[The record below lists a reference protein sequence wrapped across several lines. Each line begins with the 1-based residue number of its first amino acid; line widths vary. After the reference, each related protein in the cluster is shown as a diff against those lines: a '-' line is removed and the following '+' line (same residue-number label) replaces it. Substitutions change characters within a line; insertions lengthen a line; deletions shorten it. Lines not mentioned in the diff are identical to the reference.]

1 MTEQMK
7 QQDAAKQDPKPFADP
22 EPSTIEIPE
31 QKQLD
36 QNKELQVQKYMN
48 EKIVG
53 NFTKQELD
61 VLQSTIAKGTN
72 KDEFRLFIQ
81 TAKSAG
87 LNPFLNHIYPIVYDG
102 RNGRQLNIQISVE
115 GILSLARK
123 VPGFRGVETQLI
135 HENDEFKASIV
146 NGEMKIVQHD
156 IGFPRGQVIGAY
168 AVARREGFAD
178 VVVLME
184 VKEVE
189 KMKTGTNAKMWGA
202 WFNDMFRKHVLK
214 RAAKEQFGIELTEN
228 EIVAE
233 GNAAPKPVNQSDMIE
248 TGEDQ
253 KVSAAEVKANLMSGI
268 RRTMD
273 EKQMNPNDLQ
283 AILHK
288 NFPGKLE
295 SDLNAQ
301 QLAGLQKFVEFYTK
315 PKEPAAAPKRTA
327 DPELIDADFEEVD
340 ERPNKGEN
348 GNEGDSIFD

>member
-1 MTEQMK
+1 MMTEQMK
-7 QQDAAKQDPKPFADP
+7 QQETPKQDPKPFADP
-22 EPSTIEIPE
+22 EPTTIDIPE

-36 QNKELQVQKYMN
+36 PNKEQQVQKYMN

-146 NGEMKIVQHD
+146 KGEMKVVQHD

-168 AVARREGFAD
+168 AIARRVGFPD

-184 VKEVE
+184 VKEIE
-189 KMKTGTNAKMWGA
+189 KMKTGSNAKMWTT

-233 GNAAPKPVNQSDMIE
+233 GNAAPKPVDQSDMIE
-248 TGEDQ
+248 TEEDV
-253 KVSAAEVKANLMSGI
+253 KVSAVDVKKNLWSGI
-268 RRTMD
+268 RQTMD
-273 EKQMNPNDLQ
+273 DKQMNPDDLQ
-283 AILHK
+283 GIIFDK
-288 NFPGKLE
+288 FPGMKND
-295 SDLNAQ
+295 DLNPQ
-301 QLAGLQKFVEFYTK
+301 QLAGLQKFVEFFK
-315 PKEPAAAPKRTA
+315 KESPAGQQQVT
-327 DPELIDADFEEVD
+327 DVEFDEVD
-340 ERPNKGEN
+340 ESPKKGEN
-348 GNEGDSIFD
+348 ADEGDSIFD